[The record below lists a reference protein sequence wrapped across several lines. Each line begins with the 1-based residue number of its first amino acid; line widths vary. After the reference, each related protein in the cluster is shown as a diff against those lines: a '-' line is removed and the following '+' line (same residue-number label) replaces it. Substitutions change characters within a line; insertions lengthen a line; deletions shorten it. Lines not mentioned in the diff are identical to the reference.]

1 MQIVSRSIVAFF
13 DNIDVLVLPVYLHS
27 PIRVGEWADLSP
39 EETFQNIINWVAPCP
54 VANATG
60 LPAIA
65 IPVGFDSNGLP
76 LSVQL
81 VGKPAAE
88 STLISL
94 AAQLEAAN
102 PWIQHRPN
110 L

>member
-1 MQIVSRSIVAFF
+1 M
-13 DNIDVLVLPVYLHS
+13 
-27 PIRVGEWADLSP
+27 
-39 EETFQNIINWVAPCP
+39 
-54 VANATG
+54 
-60 LPAIA
+60 
-65 IPVGFDSNGLP
+65 GFDSNGLP

-81 VGKPAAE
+81 IGKPAAE

-102 PWIQHRPN
+102 PWIQHRPA